1 MLAVILWAGFQFAII
16 AVIAGLFAQVRGR
29 RHLALALF
37 LLAVVFTLAFSYI
50 GGFSIGRF
58 TALIPVLVIGY
69 VVGMGRGPAVV
80 AGCALVALLIYAT
93 FSWVLTTRLPTTGPL
108 MYLFG
113 SWAIPLY
120 TILGLA
126 AFIWAFARPPR

>member
-1 MLAVILWAGFQFAII
+1 MLAAILWAGFQAAII

-29 RHLALALF
+29 RRLALTLF
-37 LLAVVFTLAFSYI
+37 ALAVVFTLAFSYI

-80 AGCALVALLIYAT
+80 AGCILLALLIYAI
-93 FSWVLTTRLPTTGPL
+93 FSWVFTTRLPTTGPF

-113 SWAIPLY
+113 SWAVPLY
-120 TILGLA
+120 AILGLA
-126 AFIWAFARPPR
+126 VFIWAFARPPR